1 MGEDGGQLNSWL
13 LYGATGYTGELIARE
28 SASRNQRPVI
38 AGRNASAVEALARA
52 LGCESRVFA
61 LDQPDSIARHLEG
74 VSLVLNCAGPFSAT
88 ARPMMRA
95 CLARRAHYLDITG
108 EIEVFELGHSFDA
121 EARRAN
127 AVVCPGV
134 GFDVVPSDC
143 LASKLKEALP
153 TATHLALG
161 FDSRSPPS
169 RGTAKTMIEG
179 LRSGSRVRTDGRIVA
194 VPFASRVR
202 EIDFGE
208 GKKLAIA
215 IPWGDV
221 STAFYT
227 TGIPNI
233 EVYIPASP
241 GTVRRMQR
249 LNRWRWLAGSAP
261 VQWWLKRRISQ
272 APPGPDAEQRERTP
286 VWLWGE
292 VRDSSRT
299 VVGRMRV
306 ANGYTVTVHAA
317 LGIVDRVLRGPVSAG
332 FRTASQLVGADFAA
346 QLPGSTP
353 MELRR
358 D

>member
-1 MGEDGGQLNSWL
+1 MNSWL

-28 SASRNQRPVI
+28 AATRRMRPI
-38 AGRNASAVEALARA
+38 LAGRNASAVERLASE
-52 LGCESRVFA
+52 LGCEARAFA
-61 LDQPDSIARHLEG
+61 LDNAETIAPHLDG
-74 VSLVLNCAGPFSAT
+74 VSVVLNCAGPFSAT
-88 ARPMMRA
+88 ARPMMQA
-95 CLARRAHYLDITG
+95 CLAKRAHYLDITG

-121 EARRAN
+121 AARGAGV
-127 AVVCPGV
+127 VVCPGV

-143 LASKLKEALP
+143 LAAKLKEALP
-153 TATHLALG
+153 DATHLALG
-161 FDSRSPPS
+161 FDSRSAPS
-169 RGTAKTMIEG
+169 RGTAKTMIES
-179 LRSGSRVRTDGRIVA
+179 LRKGSQVRVDGRIVPI
-194 VPFASRVR
+194 PFASRVR

-221 STAFYT
+221 STAFRT
-227 TGIPNI
+227 TGIPNV

-261 VQWWLKRRISQ
+261 VQWWLKRRIAR
-272 APPGPDAEQRERTP
+272 APAGPDAQQRERTP

-292 VRDSSRT
+292 AHNASGRT
-299 VVGRMRV
+299 VVGRTRV
-306 ANGYTVTVHAA
+306 ANGYTVTVHAS
-317 LGIVDRVLRGPVSAG
+317 LGIVDRVLKEPPIGG
-332 FRTASQLVGADFAA
+332 FRTPSQIVGADFAA

-353 MELRR
+353 VELRG